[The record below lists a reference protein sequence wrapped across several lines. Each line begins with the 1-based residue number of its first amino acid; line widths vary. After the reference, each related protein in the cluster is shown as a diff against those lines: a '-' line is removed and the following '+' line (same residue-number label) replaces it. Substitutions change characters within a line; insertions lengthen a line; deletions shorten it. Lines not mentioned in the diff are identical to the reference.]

1 MIRGIL
7 FSYVSRWYFPGNSSC
22 ECCEV
27 KDLSLS
33 DLVGVLGVRGNVG
46 CIFRG
51 CGGWSVV
58 VVRMLWY
65 IFAGVVSVANN
76 TKIIQELFLVWALS

>member
-7 FSYVSRWYFPGNSSC
+7 FSYVSRRYFPGNSSC

-33 DLVGVLGVRGNVG
+33 DLVGVLGIR
-46 CIFRG
+46 
-51 CGGWSVV
+51 
-58 VVRMLWY
+58 
-65 IFAGVVSVANN
+65 GVVGFVFGGCDCWIVVIVLVGVLSGLGL
-76 TKIIQELFLVWALS
+76 ELGCKKWGVVDSGVFGG